1 MLVHRWLSTTPGQ
14 RCEVELVLLA
24 NNVTARNSK
33 AAGTF
38 GGAAGQG
45 LPPLPGPPLPSHP
58 DITGNTM
65 SSSTELHAIFEVRCR
80 TGLSAPAPL

>member
-24 NNVTARNSK
+24 NNVTARNSR
-33 AAGTF
+33 AAASS

-45 LPPLPGPPLPSHP
+45 LPQLPGPPLPRHP

-65 SSSTELHAIFEVRCR
+65 SASAELHALFEVRYR
-80 TGLSAPAPL
+80 TRLSAPVPM